1 MDIDFTQISS
11 NLKKGSYKYLGTGSG
26 RLVYDMG
33 NGYVVKAAK
42 NRKGIAQN
50 KAEYA
55 ISQKGETQLFAKIK
69 KISDNYEM
77 VIMEKAEPLTQF
89 SEVFN
94 YYKVKSYIELFRLA
108 EFRKLTRE
116 YGLLEPDLRR
126 NKNWGKINGRPV
138 IIDYGFTL
146 RVRNNYYFPF

>member
-1 MDIDFTQISS
+1 MEFDFGEIVS

-42 NRKGIAQN
+42 NRKGVAQN
-50 KAEYA
+50 RAEYA
-55 ISQKGETQLFAKIK
+55 ISQKDESRLFAKIPK
-69 KISDNYEM
+69 VSESYDM
-77 VIMEKAEPLTQF
+77 VIMEKAEILGQF
-89 SEVFN
+89 TEIFD
-94 YYKVKSYIELFRLA
+94 YYKVKNYAELFRLP
-108 EFRKLTRE
+108 EFRKIIRE

-126 NKNWGKINGRPV
+126 IKNWGKIDDRPV